1 MDFIMMLTRNDR
13 TVDDADEVVESIIDW
28 GVTHIGF
35 KDIGVPTAVMQSVVR
50 KIRAAGAVSYLE
62 VVSTTPEAVMTSLT
76 AGRDLGVD
84 IVLGGTDLRAAK
96 GILEDLSGY
105 YPFPGLPVGHPTKLG
120 GSAALIADHC
130 RAARSLGCGGVDLLA
145 YRATEAGPLDLVR
158 AARGALDGG
167 RLIIAGSVK
176 SREQIHALAEAGADA
191 FTIGSAAFD
200 GSFSP
205 SKGSLRSQIRDIL
218 DACATAPKRDPRQA
232 AGRAKSL

>member
-13 TVDDADEVVESIIDW
+13 TVEDADEVVESIIEW

-35 KDIGVPTAVMQSVVR
+35 KDIGVSPAVMRSVVR
-50 KIRAAGAVSYLE
+50 KIRAVGAVSYLE
-62 VVSTTPEAVMTSLT
+62 VVSTTPEAVATSLT

-84 IVLGGTDLRAAK
+84 HILGGTDIQAAK
-96 GILEDLSGY
+96 GILKDLAGY
-105 YPFPGLPVGHPTKLG
+105 YPFPGLPAGHPTKLG
-120 GSAALIADHC
+120 GSAVLIADHC
-130 RAARSLGCGGVDLLA
+130 RAARAAGCGGVNLLA
-145 YRATEAGPLDLVR
+145 YRATETDPLDLVR
-158 AARGALDGG
+158 AARGALNGG

-218 DACATAPKRDPRQA
+218 EARETVPKLA
-232 AGRAKSL
+232 A

>member
-13 TVDDADEVVESIIDW
+13 TVDDADEVVESIIEW

-35 KDIGVPTAVMQSVVR
+35 KDIGVPTAVMRSLVR
-50 KIRAAGAVSYLE
+50 KIRAAGATSYLE
-62 VVSTTPEAVMTSLT
+62 VVSTTPAAVVTSLT

-84 IVLGGTDLRAAK
+84 RILGGTDIEAAK
-96 GILEDLSGY
+96 GVLKDLSGY
-105 YPFPGLPVGHPTKLG
+105 FPFPGLPVGHPTKLG
-120 GSAALIADHC
+120 GSAALVAHHC
-130 RAARSLGCGGVDLLA
+130 RTARSLGCGGVDLLA
-145 YRATEAGPLDLVR
+145 YRATDADPLDLVR
-158 AARGALDGG
+158 ASRGALNGS
-167 RLIIAGSVK
+167 RLIIAGSIK

-218 DACATAPKRDPRQA
+218 DACETAPKLA
-232 AGRAKSL
+232 A